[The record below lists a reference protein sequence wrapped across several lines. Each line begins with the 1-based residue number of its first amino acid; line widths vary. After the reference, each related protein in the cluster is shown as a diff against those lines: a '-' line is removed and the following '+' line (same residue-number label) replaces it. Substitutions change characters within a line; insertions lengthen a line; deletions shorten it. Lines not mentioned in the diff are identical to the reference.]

1 MMNTKGNKMDYG
13 MFSDEGNAKVASI
26 VAWHIAGKDITS
38 PKLVIQN
45 LEDLA
50 KYDVRFAEAADTAV
64 REMVLEAV
72 FPEMFA

>member
-1 MMNTKGNKMDYG
+1 MEYG
-13 MFSDEGNAKVASI
+13 MFSVEGNEKVASI

-50 KYDVRFAEAADTAV
+50 KYDVKFAEAADTAV
-64 REMVLEAV
+64 REVVLGAV
-72 FPEMFA
+72 FPELFA